1 MKSDKKSSDDWK
13 KDWERAKNF
22 LTAAENNLKL
32 DDYKTAAN
40 RAYFTAESAVVAA
53 LKLSSKPTS
62 KIHKNIWT
70 YSKLLGLEIDTFSL
84 LRDLYDLRLQA
95 DYGNSSEIIELTSE
109 TLNDYMA
116 QVKELCNMLKLK
128 YNLE

>member
-22 LTAAENNLKL
+22 LTAAENNLRL
-32 DDYKTAAN
+32 NDYKTAAN

-53 LKLSSKPTS
+53 LKLNSKPVS

-84 LRDLYDLRLQA
+84 YRADQRNFGRLHGASQGIMQHA
-95 DYGNSSEIIELTSE
+95 
-109 TLNDYMA
+109 
-116 QVKELCNMLKLK
+116 
-128 YNLE
+128 